1 MFRAVIVATA
11 GLAASCASLTVVDK
25 TPDRNTVAELII
37 DQYRCVDISG
47 DDQCD
52 PGEQPALIDIASLD
66 CRALPLRTG
75 VREAAHARCAFSGA
89 IHRVSGR
96 ADTLALTEREFSLAE
111 LTPGARVPERA
122 WTLVENA
129 PQP

>member
-1 MFRAVIVATA
+1 MARAVIVAA
-11 GLAASCASLTVVDK
+11 ACLAASCASLTVVNK
-25 TPDRNTVAELII
+25 EPDRDTVAQLII

-75 VREAAHARCAFSGA
+75 VREAAHTRCAFAGT

-96 ADTLALTEREFSLAE
+96 ADALALTEREFSLAE
-111 LTPGARVPERA
+111 LAPGARIPERA

-129 PQP
+129 QQP